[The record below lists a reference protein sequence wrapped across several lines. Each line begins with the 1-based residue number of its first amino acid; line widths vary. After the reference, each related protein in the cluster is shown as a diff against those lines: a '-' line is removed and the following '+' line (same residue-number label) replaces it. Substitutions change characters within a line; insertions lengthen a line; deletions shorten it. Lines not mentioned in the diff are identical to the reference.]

1 MIIII
6 IIIASNSIDDDRLVG
21 LPRERVGLIALS
33 LARSLIP
40 PTLLLTQPIPTPDT
54 TRNPHQDLQA
64 MDRCHRIGQQKPVL
78 VIRLATTHS
87 VEGKLLRRAN
97 SKLMLERLVIKKG
110 AFIDVGESKGKQNAN
125 MGKSELM
132 DILRS
137 DISLDDVPQSGEVD
151 DAMMDRILERQ
162 FLLHGAA
169 SKDGIKIP
177 YPESGRGYEV
187 VRHEGA
193 SGGLMGSI
201 L

>member
-1 MIIII
+1 
-6 IIIASNSIDDDRLVG
+6 
-21 LPRERVGLIALS
+21 
-33 LARSLIP
+33 
-40 PTLLLTQPIPTPDT
+40 
-54 TRNPHQDLQA
+54 

-78 VIRLATTHS
+78 VIRMATSHS

-110 AFIDVGESKGKQNAN
+110 AFIDAFNDGSAEGKKSTNSS

-132 DILRS
+132 DILRA

-151 DAMMDRILERQ
+151 DAMMDRILDRD
-162 FLLHGAA
+162 FLLHAKG
-169 SKDGIKIP
+169 SDGDMKIP
-177 YPESGRGYEV
+177 YPESGKGYEV

-201 L
+201 V

>member
-1 MIIII
+1 
-6 IIIASNSIDDDRLVG
+6 
-21 LPRERVGLIALS
+21 
-33 LARSLIP
+33 
-40 PTLLLTQPIPTPDT
+40 
-54 TRNPHQDLQA
+54 

-110 AFIDVGESKGKQNAN
+110 AFIDVGESKGKQNVN

-151 DAMMDRILERQ
+151 DAMMDVL
-162 FLLHGAA
+162 G
-169 SKDGIKIP
+169 
-177 YPESGRGYEV
+177 ESGMVTVALLRNTIIDKDDMRATV
-187 VRHEGA
+187 KLPPFDLTWTHMA
-193 SGGLMGSI
+193 TKLKIGS
-201 L
+201 LVSV